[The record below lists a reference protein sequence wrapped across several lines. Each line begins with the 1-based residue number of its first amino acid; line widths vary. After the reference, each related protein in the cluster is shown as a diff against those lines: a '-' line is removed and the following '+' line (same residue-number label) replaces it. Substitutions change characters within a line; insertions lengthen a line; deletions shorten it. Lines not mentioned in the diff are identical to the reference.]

1 MRGLEILSSAFN
13 ASSRRISI
21 SSVFTASIYHDVAFS
36 NPRAPFFRHLTAAIA
51 PHEVF
56 LDGKSPLRLVL
67 RQRLREQLGR
77 KDVLSWVADSPTTFA
92 RRILQYTCSIQTRP
106 HPPALVPD
114 TGHEAALESYRRPFT
129 TRFSIARSPST
140 SSKAY
145 PASCSNNQ

>member
-1 MRGLEILSSAFN
+1 MEILSSAFN

-36 NPRAPFFRHLTAAIA
+36 NPRAPFLRHLTAAIA

-67 RQRLREQLGR
+67 RQPLREQLGR
-77 KDVLSWVADSPTTFA
+77 KDVLSWVADSPTAFA
-92 RRILQYTCSIQTRP
+92 RRILQYTCSIQIRS
-106 HPPALVPD
+106 HPPTAVPD
-114 TGHEAALESYRRPFT
+114 SRHETTLESYQRPFT
-129 TRFSIARSPST
+129 TRFSIARSPSST